1 MRGEGVCTL
10 CFSQDSLDHGVAP
23 DVLAVSPLRLAAGL
37 AVPTQAHFHGL
48 VCVSALQLLPRG
60 FSARRR
66 CGSEI
71 DLLKFAHA
79 RGESAVLLV
88 VRIF

>member
-37 AVPTQAHFHGL
+37 AVPTQAHFHG
-48 VCVSALQLLPRG
+48 

-88 VRIF
+88 VRVF